1 MFDIPVLLALIVLV
15 ALVFDFTNG
24 AHDCANAIAT
34 VVSTKVVTPRFAVGA
49 AALLNL
55 GGALLGTEVA
65 KTLGSGIVLPQV
77 VEGSHVLVLAAL
89 VGAIAWNCITW
100 YFGIPSS
107 SSHALIGGL
116 IGAAVADAGFSALNG
131 KGIWDKV
138 LVPLVASP
146 MAGYIMGFGC
156 MWIIYWICGRIH
168 RRTVNASFR
177 RLQLVSA
184 AFMATSHGLN
194 DAQKTMGI
202 VTLALL
208 IFGKIDTVEVP
219 MWVKLSCAGAMAL
232 GTAVGGWKIV
242 KTMGHRIFKLEP
254 VHGFAAESAA
264 AMVITGASLM
274 GAPVSTTHTISAC
287 IFGVG
292 STKRLSAVRWN
303 VAANLVTAWV
313 LTLPAAAG
321 IGYVSYWLLH
331 FIWNGSVSVPDR
343 ARSACGPYAPC
354 LYFAD
359 RALLYRVANTAVKAA
374 AAKFWRAAAV
384 PELGRKKRPCRVAGP
399 DGVVS
404 QIGAESKRAL

>member
-15 ALVFDFTNG
+15 ALIFDFTNG

-65 KTLGSGIVLPQV
+65 KTLGSGIVLPHV

-89 VGAIAWNCITW
+89 VGAISWNCITW

-116 IGAAVADAGFSALNG
+116 IGAAVADAGFGALNG
-131 KGIWDKV
+131 GGIVDKV
-138 LVPLVASP
+138 LIPLIASP
-146 MAGYIMGFGC
+146 LAGFLVGYLI
-156 MWIIYWICGRIH
+156 MWIIFWTCARMH
-168 RRTVNASFR
+168 RRKVNGVFR

-202 VTLALL
+202 ITLALL
-208 IFGKIDTVEVP
+208 IFGKIDVVEVP
-219 MWVKLSCAGAMAL
+219 LWVKLSCAGAMAL

-254 VHGFAAESAA
+254 VHGFAAETSAA
-264 AMVITGASLM
+264 LVITGASML

-303 VAANLVTAWV
+303 VAGSLVTAWV
-313 LTLPAAAG
+313 LTLPAAGG
-321 IGYVSYWLLH
+321 IGFISYWLLH
-331 FIWNGSVSVPDR
+331 FIWN
-343 ARSACGPYAPC
+343 
-354 LYFAD
+354 
-359 RALLYRVANTAVKAA
+359 
-374 AAKFWRAAAV
+374 
-384 PELGRKKRPCRVAGP
+384 
-399 DGVVS
+399 
-404 QIGAESKRAL
+404 

>member
-15 ALVFDFTNG
+15 ALIFDFTNG

-55 GGALLGTEVA
+55 AGALLGTVVA

-89 VGAIAWNCITW
+89 VGAIVWNCITW

-116 IGAAVADAGFSALNG
+116 IGAAVADAGFDALNG
-131 KGIWDKV
+131 KGIIDKV
-138 LVPLVASP
+138 LIPLVASP
-146 MAGYIMGFGC
+146 LAGFFMGYLI
-156 MWIIYWICGRIH
+156 MWIIYWLCSRMP
-168 RRTVNASFR
+168 RRRVNGAFR

-202 VTLALL
+202 ITLALL
-208 IFGKIDTVEVP
+208 IFGKIDAVEVP
-219 MWVKLSCAGAMAL
+219 LWVKLSCAGAMAM

-254 VHGFAAESAA
+254 VHGFAAETSASL
-264 AMVITGASLM
+264 VITGASMM
-274 GAPVSTTHTISAC
+274 GAPVSTTHTITAC

-303 VAANLVTAWV
+303 VAGSLLTAWV
-313 LTLPAAAG
+313 LTLPAAG
-321 IGYVSYWLLH
+321 VVGFVSYWLLH
-331 FIWNGSVSVPDR
+331 FIWN
-343 ARSACGPYAPC
+343 
-354 LYFAD
+354 
-359 RALLYRVANTAVKAA
+359 
-374 AAKFWRAAAV
+374 
-384 PELGRKKRPCRVAGP
+384 
-399 DGVVS
+399 
-404 QIGAESKRAL
+404 

>member
-1 MFDIPVLLALIVLV
+1 MFEVPLLLAVIVLV

-65 KTLGSGIVLPQV
+65 KTLGSGIVLPHV

-100 YFGIPSS
+100 YYGIPSS
-107 SSHALIGGL
+107 SSHALTLFSRAFRSLTDCRGG
-116 IGAAVADAGFSALNG
+116 GAHATLGEIKSADLLVAIADFFTRVHGLKWIAVS
-131 KGIWDKV
+131 GIVDKV
-138 LVPLVASP
+138 LIPLVGSP
-146 MAGYIMGFGC
+146 LAGYVAGFLIM
-156 MWIIYWICGRIH
+156 WLIYWIFGNIH
-168 RRTVNASFR
+168 RSKVNWTFR
-177 RLQLVSA
+177 HLQLVSA
-184 AFMATSHGLN
+184 GFMATSHGLN

-202 VTLALL
+202 VTLALV
-208 IFGKIDTVEVP
+208 IFGEIDSVEVP
-219 MWVKLSCAGAMAL
+219 LWVKLACAGAMAM

-254 VHGFAAESAA
+254 VHGFAAESSAA
-264 AMVITGASLM
+264 LVITGASLL

-303 VAANLVTAWV
+303 VAGSLLIAWT
-313 LTLPAAAG
+313 LTLPAAG
-321 IGYVSYWLLH
+321 IVGFISYKLLH
-331 FIWNGSVSVPDR
+331 FIWN
-343 ARSACGPYAPC
+343 
-354 LYFAD
+354 
-359 RALLYRVANTAVKAA
+359 
-374 AAKFWRAAAV
+374 
-384 PELGRKKRPCRVAGP
+384 
-399 DGVVS
+399 
-404 QIGAESKRAL
+404 

>member
-1 MFDIPVLLALIVLV
+1 MFEVPLLLAVIVLV

-65 KTLGSGIVLPQV
+65 KTLGSGIVLPHV

-100 YFGIPSS
+100 YYGIPSS

-116 IGAAVADAGFSALNG
+116 IGAAVADEGFGALNVS
-131 KGIWDKV
+131 GIVDKV
-138 LVPLVASP
+138 LIPLVGSP
-146 MAGYIMGFGC
+146 LAGYIAGFLI
-156 MWIIYWICGRIH
+156 MWLIYWIFGHVH
-168 RRTVNASFR
+168 RSKVNWTFR
-177 RLQLVSA
+177 HLQLVSA
-184 AFMATSHGLN
+184 GFMATSHGLN

-202 VTLALL
+202 VTLALV
-208 IFGKIDTVEVP
+208 IFGEIDSVEVP
-219 MWVKLSCAGAMAL
+219 LWVKLACAGAMAM

-254 VHGFAAESAA
+254 VHGFAAESSAA
-264 AMVITGASLM
+264 LVITGASLL

-303 VAANLVTAWV
+303 VAGSLLIAWT
-313 LTLPAAAG
+313 LTLPAAG
-321 IGYVSYWLLH
+321 IVGFISYKLLH
-331 FIWNGSVSVPDR
+331 FIWN
-343 ARSACGPYAPC
+343 
-354 LYFAD
+354 
-359 RALLYRVANTAVKAA
+359 
-374 AAKFWRAAAV
+374 
-384 PELGRKKRPCRVAGP
+384 
-399 DGVVS
+399 
-404 QIGAESKRAL
+404 

>member
-1 MFDIPVLLALIVLV
+1 MFEVPLLLAVIVLV

-65 KTLGSGIVLPQV
+65 KTLGSGIVLPHV

-100 YFGIPSS
+100 YYGIPSS

-116 IGAAVADAGFSALNG
+116 IGAAVADEGFGALNVS
-131 KGIWDKV
+131 GIVDKV
-138 LVPLVASP
+138 LIPLVGSP
-146 MAGYIMGFGC
+146 LAGYIAGFLI
-156 MWIIYWICGRIH
+156 MWLIYWIFGHVH
-168 RRTVNASFR
+168 RSKVNWTFR
-177 RLQLVSA
+177 HLQLVSA
-184 AFMATSHGLN
+184 GFMATSHGLN

-202 VTLALL
+202 VTLALV
-208 IFGKIDTVEVP
+208 IFGEIDSVEVP
-219 MWVKLSCAGAMAL
+219 LWVKLACAGAMAL

-254 VHGFAAESAA
+254 VHGFAAESSAA
-264 AMVITGASLM
+264 LVITGASLL

-303 VAANLVTAWV
+303 VAGSLLVAWI
-313 LTLPAAAG
+313 LTLPAAG
-321 IGYVSYWLLH
+321 IVGFISYKLLH
-331 FIWNGSVSVPDR
+331 FIWN
-343 ARSACGPYAPC
+343 
-354 LYFAD
+354 
-359 RALLYRVANTAVKAA
+359 
-374 AAKFWRAAAV
+374 
-384 PELGRKKRPCRVAGP
+384 
-399 DGVVS
+399 
-404 QIGAESKRAL
+404 